1 VHIVIL
7 STNFNILYPFIKGVF
22 VYKQNTFC
30 NVTIF
35 LFVKDNSVFGVH
47 YHFELYKLCNSRGKH
62 VFTMFCRHF
71 YQYCTTFYN
80 IDNIM
85 LDKYPLRYRSTYD
98 VQRRKCLRKI
108 VGSINEL
115 YWEILA
121 ILKIRSL
128 NGKF

>member
-1 VHIVIL
+1 VYLVCTIIL
-7 STNFNILYPFIKGVF
+7 NCINCAIRV
-22 VYKQNTFC
+22 
-30 NVTIF
+30 
-35 LFVKDNSVFGVH
+35 
-47 YHFELYKLCNSRGKH
+47 EKH

-115 YWEILA
+115 Y
-121 ILKIRSL
+121 
-128 NGKF
+128 